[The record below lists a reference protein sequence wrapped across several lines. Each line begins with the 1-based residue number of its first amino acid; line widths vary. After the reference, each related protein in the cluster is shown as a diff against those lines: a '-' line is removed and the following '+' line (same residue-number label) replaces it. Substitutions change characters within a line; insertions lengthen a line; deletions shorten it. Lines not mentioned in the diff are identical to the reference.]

1 MAEANND
8 LLETVGHLQQ
18 TDELTGRFLATRA
31 AELRTWDSMF
41 DLMKLE
47 TGGFELDI
55 QEVDFKQ
62 LVERV
67 MGLVSDYMKTI
78 YGEMEE
84 SRQETVRPKV
94 WYIMPAEL
102 PLVQIDKLR
111 IERLLMEILLAA
123 VQISRSR
130 QGKVRV
136 SVESE
141 PDWLLVEISD
151 NGVGLPEHL
160 INYRPN
166 LPLPSEAIV
175 KKHGG
180 NLSIKNRARGG
191 WVVYLNLPIGV
202 QQAEFDTAVRPE

>member
-1 MAEANND
+1 MDEANNN

-18 TDELTGRFLATRA
+18 TDELTGRFLATMA

-62 LVERV
+62 LVEGV
-67 MGLVSDYMKTI
+67 MSLVSDYMKTI
-78 YGEMEE
+78 YGEMEG
-84 SRQETVRPKV
+84 SQQETVRPKV
-94 WYIMPAEL
+94 WSVMPEAL

-111 IERLLMEILLAA
+111 IERLLLEILLAA

-130 QGKVRV
+130 QAKVRV

-141 PDWLLVEISD
+141 PDWLMIEISD
-151 NGVGLPEHL
+151 NGVGLPKHL
-160 INYRPN
+160 LNHRPN

-175 KKHGG
+175 KRHGG
-180 NLSIKNRARGG
+180 TLTIKNRPRGG
-191 WVVYLNLPIGV
+191 WVVYLNLPV
-202 QQAEFDTAVRPE
+202 SAPPAELAR